1 MRTAPRPR
9 PNARVAALTAAA
21 LVGGGGLAAGAVG
34 LATSAAGAT
43 TACEVDYVVTSSW
56 TGGFQADVTLTN
68 LGDARTGWEVAWQ
81 QADGASV
88 SQVWN
93 GRLTQDGA
101 QVRVSDVGWNGTL
114 ATGAT
119 ASFGLIGT
127 SSGAAT
133 VPAGFSLDG
142 VDCTGA
148 VPTTDPSDPPTEPT
162 DPPTEQPGGPGD
174 AAFFVDEG
182 TQAWEAW
189 QAASGTDRALL
200 EKIATTPQA
209 FWVTDADPAEAS
221 AGVADYTGRAAAAGA
236 TPLLAV
242 YAIPG
247 RDCGSHSGGGTD
259 EAAYRA
265 WVAQVADAMVGEPWV
280 VLEPDALPQLGA
292 CDGQGDRAGMLADAA
307 RILDEAGAR
316 VYLDV
321 GHSAWLPA
329 GEAASRLQQVGLEHV
344 AGFALNVSNYR
355 TTDESRAYGE
365 EVSALLGG
373 VPFVVDTSRN
383 GNGSNGEWCNPRGRA
398 LGERPA
404 AVDDGTALDA
414 LLWVKLPGESD
425 GACNGGP
432 AAGAWWQE
440 IALELARN
448 ASW

>member
-1 MRTAPRPR
+1 MRTQRR
-9 PNARVAALTAAA
+9 TTTRVAALTAAA
-21 LVGGGGLAAGAVG
+21 LVGGAGLTAGVSA

-43 TACEVDYVVTSSW
+43 TACEVDYAVTSAW
-56 TGGFQADVTLTN
+56 DGGFQADVTVTN
-68 LGDARTGWEVAWQ
+68 LGDARTGWDVAWEP
-81 QADGASV
+81 AAGESV
-88 SQVWN
+88 TQVWN
-93 GRLTQDGA
+93 GRLTRDGA
-101 QVRVSDVGWNGTL
+101 QVRVADVGWNGTL
-114 ATGAT
+114 ATGGS
-119 ASFGLIGT
+119 ASFGLVGT
-127 SSGAAT
+127 STST
-133 VPAGFSLDG
+133 PVVPAGFSLDG
-142 VDCTGA
+142 VPCTGDA
-148 VPTTDPSDPPTEPT
+148 PSPDPSPTPTPT
-162 DPPTEQPGGPGD
+162 DDPDQPGEPGD
-174 AAFFVDEG
+174 VTFFVDEG

-189 QAASGTDRALL
+189 QAAAGTDRALL

-209 FWVTDADPAEAS
+209 SWVTDADAADAR
-221 AGVADYTGRAAAAGA
+221 AGVAEYTARAAAAGE

-265 WVAQVADAMVGEPWV
+265 WVQEVATGMVGEPWV
-280 VLEPDALPQLGA
+280 VLEPDALPQLGS
-292 CDGQGDRAGMLADAA
+292 CDGQGDRVGMLADAA

-329 GEAASRLQQVGLEHV
+329 GEAASRVRQVGLDHV

-355 TTDESRAYGE
+355 TTAESRAYGE
-365 EVSALLGG
+365 EVSAQLDGL
-373 VPFVVDTSRN
+373 PFVVDTSRN

-398 LGERPA
+398 LGERPTV
-404 AVDDGTALDA
+404 VDDATHLDA

-448 ASW
+448 AAW

>member
-1 MRTAPRPR
+1 MRTQRR
-9 PNARVAALTAAA
+9 STTRVAALAAAA
-21 LVGGGGLAAGAVG
+21 LLGGAGLTAGAAGLAS
-34 LATSAAGAT
+34 SAAGA
-43 TACEVDYVVTSSW
+43 APSPD
-56 TGGFQADVTLTN
+56 
-68 LGDARTGWEVAWQ
+68 R
-81 QADGASV
+81 
-88 SQVWN
+88 
-93 GRLTQDGA
+93 
-101 QVRVSDVGWNGTL
+101 
-114 ATGAT
+114 
-119 ASFGLIGT
+119 
-127 SSGAAT
+127 
-133 VPAGFSLDG
+133 PA
-142 VDCTGA
+142 
-148 VPTTDPSDPPTEPT
+148 
-162 DPPTEQPGGPGD
+162 D

-189 QAASGTDRALL
+189 QAASGTDRELL

-209 FWVTDADPAEAS
+209 FWVTDADPAEAR

-259 EAAYRA
+259 EAEYRT
-265 WVAQVADAMVGEPWV
+265 WVEEVAAGMEGEPWV
-280 VLEPDALPQLGA
+280 VLEPDALPQLGD
-292 CDGQGDRAGMLADAA
+292 CDGQGDRVGMLADAA
-307 RILDEAGAR
+307 RILDDAGAR

-329 GEAASRLQQVGLEHV
+329 AEAASRLQQVGLEHV

-373 VPFVVDTSRN
+373 LPFVVDTSRN

-404 AVDDGTALDA
+404 VVDDGSHLDA

-425 GACNGGP
+425 GTCNGGP